1 MLRPFSAESISTLKE
16 KLNNHPLYAAIQTL
30 EDLQLFMTHHIY
42 PVWDFMSLLKFLQ
55 YRIAPT
61 TYPWKP
67 HANSSTRFF
76 INQIVLGEESDEGL
90 PDAEGNP
97 TYASHFELYC
107 VAMSEIGA
115 TAADAMIF
123 CDTAFEQD
131 IDSALALNTVP
142 EPAREF
148 MRTTFDFID
157 TGKTHVVGAAFA
169 LGREHI
175 IPEMFRSFLA
185 RMNITKQDAPVFHY
199 YLERH
204 IHLDEDF
211 HAPLALKMMDELIGC
226 DEQKRAEA
234 EEAAYLAVQARIKLW
249 DGVLATIEA
258 RRIIT
263 AQGKRDCSSH

>member
-1 MLRPFSAESISTLKE
+1 MLQPFSAESITALKE
-16 KLNNHPLYAAIQTL
+16 KLNNHPLYSAIQTL
-30 EDLQLFMTHHIY
+30 EDLQLFMAHHIY

-55 YRIAPT
+55 YRIAPA

-90 PDAEGNP
+90 PDEKGNP
-97 TYASHFELYC
+97 TYVSHFELYC
-107 VAMSEIGA
+107 VAMTEIGA
-115 TAADAMIF
+115 KPADAIHF
-123 CDTAFEQD
+123 CNTAFAQG
-131 IDSALALNTVP
+131 IDSALALETVP

-211 HAPLALKMMDELIGC
+211 HAPLALKMMNELIGC
-226 DEQKRAEA
+226 DEQKRVEA
-234 EEAAYLAVQARIKLW
+234 EQAAYAAVQARIKLW
-249 DGVLATIEA
+249 DGVLAAIEA
-258 RRIIT
+258 QRIAI
-263 AQGKRDCSSH
+263 AQDQTDCSRL